1 MSDLPSREQSAEPQP
16 REMNL
21 ADAVAF
27 VRRHL
32 LLICGLPLAAGLV
45 TGVAMLLAVPRSYEA
60 SATLVVVPPK
70 FSSDLKPS
78 TLTVQGYQ
86 KLLESDAAIAEA
98 KRRLVEK
105 GVLKAD
111 DPLRL
116 NRELESRIF
125 VSRRAD
131 ELSLA
136 PMLQAVARGASPAKA
151 AAIAN
156 TWAEVF
162 LERTKSLMA
171 GSTSSTVQFIDE
183 QYPKVR
189 AELANLEDERV
200 TANDTYQKR
209 SDGAADQWDQKIGAF
224 KNASA
229 DLVAAYQAETRRL
242 VEEFSSGRSL
252 DTRNIQLARCARR
265 TPTCRVTRR
274 ASPRSCSRSS
284 CRPTRRASSWP

>member
-1 MSDLPSREQSAEPQP
+1 MNDLPNRDRSAGPQP
-16 REMNL
+16 PETNL
-21 ADAVAF
+21 ADVVAF

-32 LLICGLPLAAGLV
+32 LLICGLPLAAGVV

-162 LERTKSLMA
+162 LERTKSLIA

-183 QYPKVR
+183 PYPRVR

-209 SDGAADQWDQKIGAF
+209 S
-224 KNASA
+224 
-229 DLVAAYQAETRRL
+229 T
-242 VEEFSSGRSL
+242 
-252 DTRNIQLARCARR
+252 ARR
-265 TPTCRVTRR
+265 TSGTRR
-274 ASPRSCSRSS
+274 SARSRTPRRTSS
-284 CRPTRRASSWP
+284 RPTRRRRAAWSRSSAAAGA